1 MGGALCTRQAHA
13 SNDRAL
19 FVTPQSA
26 IRNSENL
33 LSDAMQ
39 ERTQVTSANPLDTLS
54 VSQPPTLQYV
64 KTSSATHSVRSHEDT
79 TVHRSSA
86 SDGQHSTLHH
96 GAQPLLSSSL
106 LSNQLSTQTPSHGAS
121 KVMAASPAKAVPR
134 SASPIPE
141 METSLSSSRSLF
153 SLYSADSCS
162 DELPL
167 PPLQPAPPLQAA
179 ETRAM
184 ASATLTEIPNTT
196 AQYPSAT
203 SNAPFMK
210 KSILSNAAD
219 LPKALPVTPM
229 PAMRNLVPE
238 NDSRNNGCTV
248 TSSHDKTPEI
258 DSAQAAPKALSTWPS
273 NEAAAAAAHAVSSA
287 LLEVSFDSRALA
299 VSDATTF
306 SEIQRIANRL
316 RELQDE
322 RQVLGEA
329 LQVCGLPSPSASA
342 DNSVVRTQPSVSEAS
357 KVTSEALPVA
367 PTALLESSQRS
378 FESLSS
384 ESVLASR
391 QFYNETAK
399 FLNSIREIHEAGKA
413 GQGGC
418 AWFRC
423 GAAPPSTNS
432 PSGGGCGEVET
443 PSDAVTRTSPPP
455 AVEAASFSGT
465 QRDDAPVG
473 GAVSDLRLLISLRR
487 RCRTST
493 CVRWLPFEVRE
504 SDLRTGSVITP
515 VCTCG
520 DQAANAF
527 AYDTGATHSS
537 EHFPVKGVD
546 LVTACLQHVPERGAS
561 SVTTPS
567 VVGNSPL
574 PSGVSFTGLSSPLGQ
589 DAEKESTA
597 ILNDSQGPLS
607 SSAGITTSTS
617 AHSISSDNLSLCPV
631 HAAHRPVSILIS
643 KKGRRSASSI
653 SFSLAQKQ
661 PLKPLQV
668 AVPTTATTESP
679 TPKLASALLP
689 PFDLQHPTNDRP
701 TSESGRRPIINSGVP
716 YRKQLAKRALEDNK
730 LFFEILSRQRSL
742 S

>member
-39 ERTQVTSANPLDTLS
+39 ERTRVTSAKPLDSFS

-86 SDGQHSTLHH
+86 SNGQHSTLHH

-106 LSNQLSTQTPSHGAS
+106 LSNQLPTQTPSHRAS
-121 KVMAASPAKAVPR
+121 MVMAAATAKAVPR

-141 METSLSSSRSLF
+141 MEASLSSSRSLF

-162 DELPL
+162 GELPL

-184 ASATLTEIPNTT
+184 ASATLTETPNTT

-203 SNAPFMK
+203 SNAPFMT
-210 KSILSNAAD
+210 KSILSNAAA

-229 PAMRNLVPE
+229 PAIRSLVPD
-238 NDSRNNGCTV
+238 NVCTV
-248 TSSHDKTPEI
+248 TSSRDKSPEI
-258 DSAQAAPKALSTWPS
+258 DCAQAAPRALSTSPS
-273 NEAAAAAAHAVSSA
+273 NEAASAAAHAVSSA

-299 VSDATTF
+299 VSNETTF

-329 LQVCGLPSPSASA
+329 LQVCSLPSPSASA
-342 DNSVVRTQPSVSEAS
+342 DKSVARPQPSVSEAS
-357 KVTSEALPVA
+357 KVTSEALPVVPA
-367 PTALLESSQRS
+367 ALLESSQRS
-378 FESLSS
+378 LESLS
-384 ESVLASR
+384 ESVLVSR
-391 QFYNETAK
+391 QFYDETAK
-399 FLNSIREIHEAGKA
+399 FLNSIREIHGAGKA
-413 GQGGC
+413 GQGGY

-443 PSDAVTRTSPPP
+443 PSDAVARTSPPP
-455 AVEAASFSGT
+455 AVEGASCSGT

-473 GAVSDLRLLISLRR
+473 GAVSDLRLRISLRR

-493 CVRWLPFEVRE
+493 CVRWLPFEISE
-504 SDLRTGSVITP
+504 SDLRTGSVMTP
-515 VCTCG
+515 VCSCG

-527 AYDTGATHSS
+527 AYDTGATHGS

-546 LVTACLQHVPERGAS
+546 FVTACLQHVPEQGAS

-589 DAEKESTA
+589 DADKESTA
-597 ILNDSQGPLS
+597 ILNDSHGPLS
-607 SSAGITTSTS
+607 SSSGITTSTS
-617 AHSISSDNLSLCPV
+617 AHSISSDSLSLCPV

-643 KKGRRSASSI
+643 KKRGRSASTI
-653 SFSLAQKQ
+653 SFSLAQK
-661 PLKPLQV
+661 PLMKPLQV

-679 TPKLASALLP
+679 TPKLASAVLP
-689 PFDLQHPTNDRP
+689 PFHLQHPTNDGP

-716 YRKQLAKRALEDNK
+716 HRKQLAKRALEDNK